1 MRAVLVVLGAPR
13 GGKRYDFQIERGG
26 NSNLAWIGAM
36 NLKCYVFFY
45 TNLSAALSQK
55 RMEYLFYLFFDI
67 MLCHKEKF
75 KFLAPIHAK

>member
-1 MRAVLVVLGAPR
+1 MFTKSSFGFTR

-26 NSNLAWIGAM
+26 NPNLAWIGTM
-36 NLKCYVFFY
+36 NLKILLCFLHKSMSCVIPKENGIFV
-45 TNLSAALSQK
+45 
-55 RMEYLFYLFFDI
+55 YLFFDI